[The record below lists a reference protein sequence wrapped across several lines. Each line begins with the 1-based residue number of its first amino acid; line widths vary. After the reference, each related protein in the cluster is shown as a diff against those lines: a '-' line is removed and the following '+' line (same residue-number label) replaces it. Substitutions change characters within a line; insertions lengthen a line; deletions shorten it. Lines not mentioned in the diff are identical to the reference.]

1 MATISD
7 RPFSVVTGGSSGIG
21 LELARQFLAHDYDV
35 LIAADRDVEEARN
48 RLGGNVYGLE
58 VDLAVSAVSSS
69 TPIWTPRSG

>member
-1 MATISD
+1 MATIAD